1 MVKLVQI
8 TLVCGLLLGPSADA
22 LAQSSR
28 PRDRSTQLHLSGAIG
43 VTAAFQENLMLAAPS
58 IDLRIYA
65 PEGLGVLLRVGYEG
79 LIFLN
84 FGIVDVGVA
93 VRREVP
99 GGDWAGLGLNFALGF
114 SGMIRDSVYHFTG
127 DDIAF
132 GIFGT
137 AGLDVRLGSLVIG
150 LDVLSR
156 WQAASYPIAGQPTRD
171 QHDWAELGAA
181 IRIGGE
187 VLL

>member
-8 TLVCGLLLGPSADA
+8 TLVFGLLLGPSAEA
-22 LAQSSR
+22 LAQSSL

-43 VTAAFQENLMLAAPS
+43 ATAAFQENLVLAAPS
-58 IDLRIYA
+58 IDLRIFA
-65 PEGLGVLLRVGYEG
+65 PEGLGVLVRVGYEG
-79 LIFLN
+79 LLFLN

-93 VRREVP
+93 VRRELP

-114 SGMIRDSVYHFTG
+114 SAMIRDSVYHFTG

-132 GIFGT
+132 GLFGT

-156 WQAASYPIAGQPTRD
+156 WQAAAYPIAGQLTRD
-171 QHDWAELGAA
+171 DPWAELGAA